1 MIDTKRVGRPKKLN
15 RDDVLL
21 KAINVFWE
29 RGYDGASMKHLT
41 DAIGIK
47 SPSLYADFGDKRGL
61 YLEAIERYANND
73 GCAPLVAL
81 EEEEDIADAVRAF
94 FKAAIGYSTQH
105 ESGAKGCF
113 LVSCVSTSAGVVEGA
128 DTLLKSAIAA
138 TDLRIAARFDREKNK
153 GGLPRAF
160 PSLERARLL
169 FDLRQGLVFRARA
182 GISDSELLED
192 IDKRVGLVLS
202 EQ

>member
-1 MIDTKRVGRPKKLN
+1 MIDTKRVGRPKKLD

-61 YLEAIERYANND
+61 YLEAIERYASND

-81 EEEEDIADAVRAF
+81 EEEEDIRLAVRAF
-94 FKAAIGYSTQH
+94 FEAAANYSTHH
-105 ESGAKGCF
+105 ESGVKGCF
-113 LVSCVSTSAGVVEGA
+113 LVSCVSTSAGNVEGA
-128 DTLLKSAIAA
+128 DTLLNSAIAA
-138 TDLRIAARFDREKNK
+138 TDLRIAARFDREKSR
-153 GGLPRAF
+153 GILPEDF
-160 PSLERARLL
+160 PSLQRAKLL

-182 GISDSELLED
+182 GIQESELVED
-192 IDKRVGLVLS
+192 LDARVNLVLKM
-202 EQ
+202 